1 MISSLLSPWLYL
13 LLCNASVS
21 KFCKLS
27 VVLEQTGIAGTGAML
42 RVEVAR
48 LGGRGPENKAS
59 SPLAPE

>member
-1 MISSLLSPWLYL
+1 MISSRVGPWPISYS
-13 LLCNASVS
+13 NASGS

-42 RVEVAR
+42 RVGVAR
-48 LGGRGPENKAS
+48 LGGRDAEHKAS

>member
-1 MISSLLSPWLYL
+1 MSPWPYL

-27 VVLEQTGIAGTGAML
+27 VVVEQTGIAGTGAML

-48 LGGRGPENKAS
+48 LGGRDPENKAS
-59 SPLAPE
+59 SLLAPE